1 MRTIGSI
8 ERFLVVGIVLVIGAI
23 LMVAIKGAGDFERRQ
38 EALIGAG
45 GKSDDGKLVVAKG
58 AGKPV
63 DPRTARKNDP
73 KSDPKNDPKGDGA
86 GGKAPGVEP
95 AQPPLRRESP
105 LPEVAGGSHPGSVP
119 DPAPA
124 APNGSSS
131 APPDVTR
138 GNPLIEGLL
147 DQQRD
152 AALLVGD
159 PRNDDDTAAPPVVID
174 EELPASGATGA
185 VKTGDTA
192 PEIAPVTGAPRD
204 YTYEVR
210 SGDSLERIAR
220 AVYGDGGEWKAI
232 LAANPALTDKNTI
245 RVGMQLKLPKAP
257 TQGQELVKA
266 STPEA
271 AADGAA
277 DRAVGSGADRAAGSG
292 STPGAPKGS
301 AKRNAPASEPVVAAA
316 PATTSGGFK
325 RVTTSS
331 EHTVARG
338 DTLMSIALANYGTKA
353 AWKLVFEANSDRIAD
368 KDRLKLGTVLRLP
381 AN

>member
-45 GKSDDGKLVVAKG
+45 GKSDDGKIVAAKG
-58 AGKPV
+58 AGKPTE
-63 DPRTARKNDP
+63 PRAPRKSDP
-73 KSDPKNDPKGDGA
+73 KSDPKRDPKLDPKGDGT
-86 GGKAPGVEP
+86 GSKAPAVEP
-95 AQPPLRRESP
+95 VPAPVQPPLRRETP
-105 LPEVAGGSHPGSVP
+105 LSELAGGSPSGAVPG
-119 DPAPA
+119 PA
-124 APNGSSS
+124 ATPAGGSNV

-138 GNPLIEGLL
+138 GNPLIENLL
-147 DQQRD
+147 DQQRE

-159 PRNDDDTAAPPVVID
+159 PRGEEETAAPPVVIAED
-174 EELPASGATGA
+174 DAVGRVTGA
-185 VKTGDTA
+185 GKSGETA
-192 PEIAPVTGAPRD
+192 PEAAPVVSAPRD

-266 STPEA
+266 SEPVA
-271 AADGAA
+271 AA
-277 DRAVGSGADRAAGSG
+277 SSTADRAAGNG
-292 STPGAPKGS
+292 SAPDGS
-301 AKRNAPASEPVVAAA
+301 AKRGAPKSEPVVATPPAA
-316 PATTSGGFK
+316 TSSGFK
-325 RVTTSS
+325 RVTSTS
-331 EHTVARG
+331 EYTVTRG

-368 KDRLKLGTVLRLP
+368 KDRLRLGTVLRLP

>member
-45 GKSDDGKLVVAKG
+45 GKPEDGKIVAAKG
-58 AGKPV
+58 AGKPTE
-63 DPRTARKNDP
+63 PRAPRKNDP
-73 KSDPKNDPKGDGA
+73 KSDPKKDPKLDPKGDGT
-86 GGKAPGVEP
+86 GSKAPAVEP
-95 AQPPLRRESP
+95 APVQPPLRRETP
-105 LPEVAGGSHPGSVP
+105 LSEIAGGSNPGAVP
-119 DPAPA
+119 GPAPLPA
-124 APNGSSS
+124 GGSSV
-131 APPDVTR
+131 APPDVTP
-138 GNPLIEGLL
+138 GNPLIEDLL
-147 DQQRD
+147 DRQRE

-159 PRNDDDTAAPPVVID
+159 PRREDDTAAPPVVIAED
-174 EELPASGATGA
+174 DSIGGA
-185 VKTGDTA
+185 VGAGKTGETA
-192 PEIAPVTGAPRD
+192 PEVAPVGDAPRD

-266 STPEA
+266 SAPVA
-271 AADGAA
+271 AA
-277 DRAVGSGADRAAGSG
+277 GSASDRAAGNG
-292 STPGAPKGS
+292 SAAGTPDGS
-301 AKRNAPASEPVVAAA
+301 AKRGAAKTEPVVATPPAA
-316 PATTSGGFK
+316 TSSGFK
-325 RVTTSS
+325 RVTSSS